1 MWGAIIAAA
10 ISAVASGIGTAVAN
24 KRKREAEE
32 KYAQQQQGLIND
44 IDNELNSNYLDR
56 ADSRNAIRK
65 VTESNKEAMRQLN
78 TDAIRS
84 GATDE
89 AKVAMA
95 SQLNK
100 RTADVVGDIAAIG
113 EQHKDSLR
121 RDKRSLLAGK
131 ALHEYQVGSDTSGMD
146 RVIQGVSSAANAIGA
161 GIDGKGTADTTAD
174 TTPSTPEASTSNTI
188 PEVSP
193 QVASATAAAK
203 KAVDAGD
210 PWATKVGGVIS
221 NVTPDMGAVNDDF
234 LDGLLN
240 RDKTIK
246 YGQTM

>member
-44 IDNELNSNYLDR
+44 IDNEINSNYLDR

-65 VTESNKEAMRQLN
+65 VTESNKEALRQLN

-121 RDKRSLLAGK
+121 RDRRSLLAGK
-131 ALHEYQVGSDTSGMD
+131 ALHEYEVGSDTSGMD
-146 RVIQGVSSAANAIGA
+146 RVIQGVGSAANAIGA
-161 GIDGKGTADTTAD
+161 GIDGKGTADTT
-174 TTPSTPEASTSNTI
+174 TSTPEATPNNTI

-193 QVASATAAAK
+193 QVASATSAAK

-234 LDGLLN
+234 LDGILN

>member
-1 MWGAIIAAA
+1 MVGAIIAAA
-10 ISAVASGIGTAVAN
+10 ISAVATGIGSAVAN

-32 KYAQQQQGLIND
+32 KYAHQQAEMIGD
-44 IDNELNSNYLDR
+44 IDKELNSSYLDR

-65 VTESNKEAMRQLN
+65 VTDANTEAMRQLN
-78 TDAIRS
+78 TDAIRG

-95 SQLNK
+95 SKLTK
-100 RTADVVGDIAAIG
+100 RTADVMGDIAAIG

-121 RDKRSLLAGK
+121 RDRRSLLAGK
-131 ALHEYQVGSDTSGMD
+131 ALHEYQVGSDVSDID
-146 RVIQGVSSAANAIGA
+146 RVIQGVSSAASAIGA
-161 GIDGKGTADTTAD
+161 GIDGMSTEDTTTD
-174 TTPSTPEASTSNTI
+174 TTTDTATPSATI
-188 PEVSP
+188 PEMTP

-203 KAVDAGD
+203 KAIDAGD
-210 PWATKVGGVIS
+210 PWASKVSPIV
-221 NVTPDMGAVNDDF
+221 NAVTPDMGAVSDDF

-240 RDKTIK
+240 RNKQFK

>member
-1 MWGAIIAAA
+1 MIGAIIAAA
-10 ISAVASGIGTAVAN
+10 ISAVATGIGSAVAN

-32 KYAQQQQGLIND
+32 KYAQQQAEMIGD
-44 IDNELNSNYLDR
+44 IDKELNSNYLDR

-65 VTESNKEAMRQLN
+65 VTDANTEAMRQLN
-78 TDAIRS
+78 TDAIRG

-121 RDKRSLLAGK
+121 RDRRSLLAGK
-131 ALHEYQVGSDTSGMD
+131 ALHEYQVGSDVSGID
-146 RVIQGVSSAANAIGA
+146 RAIQGVSSAASAIGA
-161 GIDGKGTADTTAD
+161 GIDGKSTTTDTS
-174 TTPSTPEASTSNTI
+174 TPSATTT
-188 PEVSP
+188 
-193 QVASATAAAK
+193 SATTSGVEAAK
-203 KAVDAGD
+203 NVANRVIANNPAMQTILDPAGKAVRDALGD
-210 PWATKVGGVIS
+210 
-221 NVTPDMGAVNDDF
+221 NQF
-234 LDGLLN
+234 
-240 RDKTIK
+240 K

>member
-78 TDAIRS
+78 TDAIRG

-121 RDKRSLLAGK
+121 RDRRSLLAGK

-161 GIDGKGTADTTAD
+161 GIDGKGTADTT
-174 TTPSTPEASTSNTI
+174 TSTPEATTNNTI

-193 QVASATAAAK
+193 QVASAVSGAK

-221 NVTPDMGAVNDDF
+221 KVTPYMDAVNDDF

>member
-44 IDNELNSNYLDR
+44 INDELNSNYLDR

-65 VTESNKEAMRQLN
+65 VTESNKEALRQLN

-121 RDKRSLLAGK
+121 RDRRSLLAGK
-131 ALHEYQVGSDTSGMD
+131 ALHEYQVGSDVSGMD
-146 RVIQGVSSAANAIGA
+146 RVIQGVGSAANAIGA
-161 GIDGKGTADTTAD
+161 GIDGKGTADTT
-174 TTPSTPEASTSNTI
+174 TSTPEATTNNTI

-193 QVASATAAAK
+193 QVASAVSGAK

-234 LDGLLN
+234 LDGILN

>member
-44 IDNELNSNYLDR
+44 INDELNSNYLDR

-65 VTESNKEAMRQLN
+65 VTESNKEALRQLN

-121 RDKRSLLAGK
+121 RDRRSLLAGK
-131 ALHEYQVGSDTSGMD
+131 ALHEYQVGSDVSGMD
-146 RVIQGVSSAANAIGA
+146 RVIQGVGSAANAIGA
-161 GIDGKGTADTTAD
+161 GIDGKGTADTT
-174 TTPSTPEASTSNTI
+174 TSTPEATTSNTLS
-188 PEVSP
+188 EVSP
-193 QVASATAAAK
+193 QVASAVSGAK

-246 YGQTM
+246 YGQTL

>member
-32 KYAQQQQGLIND
+32 KYAQQQQELIND

-65 VTESNKEAMRQLN
+65 VTESNKEALRQLN
-78 TDAIRS
+78 TDAIRG

-121 RDKRSLLAGK
+121 RDRRSLLAGK

-146 RVIQGVSSAANAIGA
+146 RVIQGVGSAANAIGA
-161 GIDGKGTADTTAD
+161 GIDGKGTADTT
-174 TTPSTPEASTSNTI
+174 TSTPEATTNNTI

>member
-44 IDNELNSNYLDR
+44 IDNEINSNYLDR

-78 TDAIRS
+78 TDAIRG

-121 RDKRSLLAGK
+121 RDRRSLLAGK
-131 ALHEYQVGSDTSGMD
+131 ALHEYQVGSDTSGID

-161 GIDGKGTADTTAD
+161 GIDGKSTTTTDTPT
-174 TTPSTPEASTSNTI
+174 STPKATTSNTI

-193 QVASATAAAK
+193 QVASATSAAK

-210 PWATKVGGVIS
+210 PWVTKVGGVI
-221 NVTPDMGAVNDDF
+221 NGVTPDVGAVNDDF
-234 LDGLLN
+234 LDGILN

>member
-65 VTESNKEAMRQLN
+65 VTESNKEALRQLN
-78 TDAIRS
+78 TDAIRG

-121 RDKRSLLAGK
+121 RDRRSLLAGK

-161 GIDGKGTADTTAD
+161 GIDGKGTADTT
-174 TTPSTPEASTSNTI
+174 TSTPEATTNNTI

-193 QVASATAAAK
+193 QVASAVSGAK

-221 NVTPDMGAVNDDF
+221 KVTPYMDAVNDDF

>member
-32 KYAQQQQGLIND
+32 KYAQQQQELIND

-65 VTESNKEAMRQLN
+65 VTESNKEALRQLN

-121 RDKRSLLAGK
+121 RDRRSLLAGK

-146 RVIQGVSSAANAIGA
+146 RVIQGVGSAASAIGA
-161 GIDGKGTADTTAD
+161 GIDGKSTTDTT
-174 TTPSTPEASTSNTI
+174 TSTPEATTSNTI

-193 QVASATAAAK
+193 QVASATSAAK

-210 PWATKVGGVIS
+210 PWATKVGGVI
-221 NVTPDMGAVNDDF
+221 NGVTPEVSAINDDF
-234 LDGLLN
+234 LDGILN

>member
-10 ISAVASGIGTAVAN
+10 ISAVASGIGSAVAN

-32 KYAQQQQGLIND
+32 KYAQQQQEQIND
-44 IDNELNSNYLDR
+44 INDELNSNYLDR

-78 TDAIRS
+78 TDAIRG

-121 RDKRSLLAGK
+121 RDRRSLLAGK
-131 ALHEYQVGSDTSGMD
+131 ALHEYQVGSDVSGID
-146 RVIQGVSSAANAIGA
+146 RIIQGVGSAASAIGA
-161 GIDGKGTADTTAD
+161 GFDGKSDTATTDTTTD
-174 TTPSTPEASTSNTI
+174 TTTPAEQVTASISG
-188 PEVSP
+188 
-193 QVASATAAAK
+193 AK
-203 KAVDAGD
+203 KAVEAGN
-210 PWATKVGGVIS
+210 PWATKVAPVIEGLP
-221 NVTPDMGAVNDDF
+221 NNFEDF
-234 LDGLLN
+234 IKDLN
-240 RDKTIK
+240 KDKTIK

>member
-65 VTESNKEAMRQLN
+65 VTESNKEALRQLN
-78 TDAIRS
+78 TDAIRG

-121 RDKRSLLAGK
+121 RDRRSLLAGK

-161 GIDGKGTADTTAD
+161 GIDGKGTADTT
-174 TTPSTPEASTSNTI
+174 TSTPEATTNNTI

-193 QVASATAAAK
+193 QVASAVSGAK

-221 NVTPDMGAVNDDF
+221 KVTPYMGAVNDDF

>member
-65 VTESNKEAMRQLN
+65 VTESNKEALRQLN
-78 TDAIRS
+78 TDAIRG

-121 RDKRSLLAGK
+121 RDRRSLLAGK
-131 ALHEYQVGSDTSGMD
+131 ALHEYQVGSDTSGID

-161 GIDGKGTADTTAD
+161 GIDGKNATDTT
-174 TTPSTPEASTSNTI
+174 TSTPEASTSNTI

-193 QVASATAAAK
+193 QVASAVSGAK

-221 NVTPDMGAVNDDF
+221 NVTPDMGVVNDDF

>member
-65 VTESNKEAMRQLN
+65 VTESNKEALRQLN
-78 TDAIRS
+78 TDAIRG

-121 RDKRSLLAGK
+121 RDRRSLLAGK

-161 GIDGKGTADTTAD
+161 GIDGKGTADTT
-174 TTPSTPEASTSNTI
+174 TSTPEATTNNTI

-193 QVASATAAAK
+193 QVASAVSGAK

-221 NVTPDMGAVNDDF
+221 KVTPYMDAVNDDF

-246 YGQTM
+246 YRQTM